1 MSRILIFPTDTVYGM
16 GVSINDKD
24 GQEEIYQIKGRPAN
38 KRLSVLCANIDDIA
52 SIAHLTEDAIKVI
65 NEFMPGALTV
75 ILKSK
80 EEFVS
85 NYIYDTIAVRIP
97 NHPIAL
103 RVLNEN
109 GPMATTSVNISG
121 DDPLNDY
128 VEIYKKFA
136 DKVFYIY
143 PNAEKISNVSS
154 TIIDLTTTPYT
165 LIREGSVKFNEV
177 MKFLNKK

>member
-16 GVSINDKD
+16 GVGINDKE
-24 GQEEIYQIKGRPAN
+24 GQEKIYQIKGRPTN
-38 KRLSVLCANIDDIA
+38 KRLSVLCASVEDIA
-52 SIAHLTEDAIKVI
+52 KIAELTDDATKII

-80 EEFVS
+80 EEIVS

-103 RVLNEN
+103 RVLSEN

-121 DDPLNDY
+121 EVPMNDY
-128 VEIYKKFA
+128 VEIYKKFSE
-136 DKVFYIY
+136 KVFYIY
-143 PNAEKISNVSS
+143 PNAEVTSNISS
-154 TIIDLTTTPYT
+154 TIIDLTTNPYT
-165 LIREGSVKFNEV
+165 LIREGSIKFSEV
-177 MKFLNKK
+177 MNFLNK